1 MGTVQVRSKPIVPAQ
16 AALILAIA
24 AAGTL
29 LAAPTPV
36 SAASAIS
43 QPRGPISWDSNSDD
57 QLGIGAAFNQQDPR
71 AIAPPCAIVPYPDLR
86 PAGLRR
92 PPETA
97 PAVADLDLT
106 AGLALL
112 GCEPV
117 RALVVEPPEDRAALG
132 VTDKPAVARL
142 RS

>member
-57 QLGIGAAFNQQDPR
+57 QLGIGAACNQQDPR
-71 AIAPPCAIVPYPDLR
+71 AIAPPCAGHHRAVSRSAQKKAATHVPDPGLSLPAQDRRRESPARYPPSADVK
-86 PAGLRR
+86 
-92 PPETA
+92 PPHT
-97 PAVADLDLT
+97 
-106 AGLALL
+106 GF
-112 GCEPV
+112 
-117 RALVVEPPEDRAALG
+117 
-132 VTDKPAVARL
+132 
-142 RS
+142 

>member
-1 MGTVQVRSKPIVPAQ
+1 MTNWGLAPHSISKTRARSRRRAPGT
-16 AALILAIA
+16 
-24 AAGTL
+24 
-29 LAAPTPV
+29 
-36 SAASAIS
+36 
-43 QPRGPISWDSNSDD
+43 
-57 QLGIGAAFNQQDPR
+57 
-71 AIAPPCAIVPYPDLR
+71 IVPYPDLR

-117 RALVVEPPEDRAALG
+117 RALAVEPPEDRAALG